1 MSDFLDKAME
11 QRREDVQRQMKRVP
25 METMQ
30 RAASQVLEHRS
41 LMDCL
46 RRKGPGRKP
55 VIIAEMKKA
64 SPSAGVIVE
73 KYDPVSI
80 AKQYEQGG
88 AMALSVVTEPHFF
101 LGSNSHLEDV
111 RKNTKLP
118 ILRKDFIC
126 EIYQLYESAVLG
138 VDVVL
143 LIAAALDFHVLRDLY
158 VVALAIGLE
167 VIVEVHTQEELE
179 MVMPLAKTIIGVNN
193 RDLHTL
199 KTDLTVSR
207 ELAPLMPQDRASIS
221 ESGIRTRRDI
231 EELEALGY
239 RGFLIG
245 ETLMRSSNPAIMLNN
260 MLAPARPPTRLK
272 I

>member
-1 MSDFLDKAME
+1 MSDFLDKATK
-11 QRREDVQRQMKRVP
+11 QRREDVWRLLERVSL
-25 METMQ
+25 ETMQ
-30 RAASQVLEHRS
+30 RAASEVSEHRS
-41 LMDCL
+41 LMDRL
-46 RRKGPGRKP
+46 QSQGPGQKP
-55 VIIAEMKKA
+55 AIIAEMKKA

-73 KYDPVSI
+73 KYDPVAI
-80 AKQYEQGG
+80 ARQYEQGG
-88 AMALSVVTEPHFF
+88 AIALSVVTEPHFF
-101 LGSNSHLEDV
+101 MGSNSHLENV
-111 RKNTKLP
+111 RKSTKLP

-179 MVMPLAKTIIGVNN
+179 MVLPLAKTIIGVNN
-193 RDLHTL
+193 RDLRTL
-199 KTDLTVSR
+199 KIDLSVSR
-207 ELAPLMPQDRASIS
+207 ELASMLPRDRLAIS

-231 EELEALGY
+231 EEMEALGY

-245 ETLMRSSNPAIMLNN
+245 ESLLRSSNPAILLRN
-260 MLAPARPPTRLK
+260 MLAPPRPPTRLM
-272 I
+272 